1 MKAFWR
7 GVTSIGEGMASIGEG
22 MAGLMDLSGEQTR
35 VKLKGPADDAE
46 ALRRDWEAVGNDL
59 WKVLEE
65 AGIKRD
71 GTDKSSV
78 D

>member
-7 GVTSIGEGMASIGEG
+7 GVASIGEGMASIGEG
-22 MAGLMDLSGEQTR
+22 MAGVMDLSGERTR

-59 WKVLEE
+59 WAVLEE
-65 AGIKRD
+65 AGLRRD
-71 GTDKSSV
+71 SEQPRGID
-78 D
+78 